1 MEGSKQKD
9 TFAELTG
16 FTLEAKDAEILE
28 SLWKQ
33 FQQRLKIL
41 RAADVLDEEVA
52 GVFDPKTDRP
62 AGS

>member
-16 FTLEAKDAEILE
+16 LTLEAEDAEVLE

-41 RAADVLDEEVA
+41 RTADVLDEEVA
-52 GVFDPKTDRP
+52 GVFDPSTARHT
-62 AGS
+62 GS